1 MNYGRT
7 SGTFTTNGAIRNS
20 RIADAVGPS
29 MLRDPTN
36 PNSAV
41 CVKTPGDLS
50 TIVPGCVPLNLLGG
64 PNNGSINPSQI
75 DYLGFEGTS
84 RAFDELFTV
93 DATVTGDLVNIGGDR
108 PASLAVGYQFR
119 RQSGEQIADPI
130 AASGDSADFNFKSTS
145 GHFTAN
151 EAFAEL
157 SLPLLAN
164 MPAVQTLEASVAGRF
179 VHYSTFGDQ
188 VTYKFGARWR
198 PSGTDTQPVIR
209 TQGGSGVRWR
219 SWFPSGPRTGRIE
232 LIMPHDAGE
241 RIAADCAYLK
251 HLTPIGFLT
260 EGDFSEYKDQEIQP
274 ESDLANPFAYWLNQ
288 KIDFHRARGEL
299 DGHEARSVIAEL
311 EGLTA

>member
-1 MNYGRT
+1 
-7 SGTFTTNGAIRNS
+7 
-20 RIADAVGPS
+20 

-188 VTYKFGARWR
+188 VTYKFGARYTPVR
-198 PSGTDTQPVIR
+198 DLTLRGTYSTAFRAPSISELYLGQTETAPTVSDPCATLNASTPAAVVQQCTATGVPSV
-209 TQGGSGVRWR
+209 GSGW
-219 SWFPSGPRTGRIE
+219 PGR
-232 LIMPHDAGE
+232 
-241 RIAADCAYLK
+241 
-251 HLTPIGFLT
+251 
-260 EGDFSEYKDQEIQP
+260 
-274 ESDLANPFAYWLNQ
+274 
-288 KIDFHRARGEL
+288 
-299 DGHEARSVIAEL
+299 AE
-311 EGLTA
+311 TRVSRQRRRKSSRQAS